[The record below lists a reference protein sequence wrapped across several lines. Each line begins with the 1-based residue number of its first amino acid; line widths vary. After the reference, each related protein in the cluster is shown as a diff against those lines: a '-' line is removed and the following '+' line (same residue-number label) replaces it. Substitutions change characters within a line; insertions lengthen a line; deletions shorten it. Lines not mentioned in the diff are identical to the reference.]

1 MLLNVFKK
9 LDEYKCL
16 VLQCSKSGEELIKD
30 DTSVKFDDL
39 RKFIEKENKKIISDY
54 NKLNESME
62 HVKKTQERIEQ

>member
-1 MLLNVFKK
+1 M
-9 LDEYKCL
+9 
-16 VLQCSKSGEELIKD
+16 IKD

-62 HVKKTQERIEQ
+62 HVKKTQERIE